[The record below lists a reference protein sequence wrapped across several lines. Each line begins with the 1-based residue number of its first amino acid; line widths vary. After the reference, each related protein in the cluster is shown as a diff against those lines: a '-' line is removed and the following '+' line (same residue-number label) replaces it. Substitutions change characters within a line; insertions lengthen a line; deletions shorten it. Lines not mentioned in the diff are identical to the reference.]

1 MTWVHRKTTT
11 AALLVTVAVSAL
23 AGCVTVQRP
32 PAPGPPAGA
41 ARLSEPRPD
50 GRTRQAVQA
59 PAREALEMIA
69 PSRPTK
75 PPASPSHRAT
85 PTAPAPQRTAPFDD
99 RNPRPAPGGPAQGR
113 TASPR
118 ASAAEVSEAANA
130 VRRDLRGR
138 AEVCALGRE
147 YGRWPA
153 DSPEA
158 AICEET
164 YGR

>member
-1 MTWVHRKTTT
+1 MTRVHRKTIR

-32 PAPGPPAGA
+32 PAPGPPVGA
-41 ARLSEPRPD
+41 ARLSEPHPD
-50 GRTRQAVQA
+50 ARTRQVIQA

-75 PPASPSHRAT
+75 SPASPSHRAT
-85 PTAPAPQRTAPFDD
+85 PTAPSPKKTAPLDD
-99 RNPRPAPGGPAQGR
+99 RNPWPAPGGPADGR
-113 TASPR
+113 AASSRTP
-118 ASAAEVSEAANA
+118 AAEVSKAADA

-138 AEVCALGRE
+138 AEICDLGRE

-158 AICEET
+158 AICEKT

>member
-1 MTWVHRKTTT
+1 MHRKTTR
-11 AALLVTVAVSAL
+11 AVLLVTVAVSAL

-32 PAPGPPAGA
+32 PAPGPDAGA
-41 ARLSEPRPD
+41 ARWSEPRPD
-50 GRTRQAVQA
+50 ARTRQVVQA
-59 PAREALEMIA
+59 PAREALEMID

-75 PPASPSHRAT
+75 SPASPSHRAA
-85 PTAPAPQRTAPFDD
+85 PTAPAPQGAAPQDG
-99 RNPRPAPGGPAQGR
+99 RNRRPAPGGPADGR
-113 TASPR
+113 ATSPR
-118 ASAAEVSEAANA
+118 TPAAEVSEVADA

>member
-1 MTWVHRKTTT
+1 MARVHRKTTRSV
-11 AALLVTVAVSAL
+11 LLATVAVSAL

-41 ARLSEPRPD
+41 ARLSEPHPD
-50 GRTRQAVQA
+50 ARTRQVVQA
-59 PAREALEMIA
+59 PAREALEMVT

-75 PPASPSHRAT
+75 SPASASPRAT
-85 PTAPAPQRTAPFDD
+85 PTAPAPRGTASPDD
-99 RNPRPAPGGPAQGR
+99 RNPRPVPGGPAAGR
-113 TASPR
+113 TVSPR
-118 ASAAEVSEAANA
+118 TPDVEVSEAADA
-130 VRRDLRGR
+130 LRRDLRGR

-153 DSPEA
+153 GSPEE